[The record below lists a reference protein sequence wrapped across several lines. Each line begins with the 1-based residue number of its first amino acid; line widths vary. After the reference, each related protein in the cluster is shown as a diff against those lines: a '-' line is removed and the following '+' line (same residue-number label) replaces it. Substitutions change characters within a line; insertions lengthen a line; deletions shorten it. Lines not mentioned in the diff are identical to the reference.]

1 MPVIHLLLCSVTI
14 FFVLYA
20 PQPLLAEFAEQFNV
34 SASDAGML
42 MSATMLPLAI
52 APICYG
58 LLLAKSNP
66 LRILKWTMLLLALS
80 SLAFASMTSFSG
92 LLFTRLIQGLLLPAA
107 LTAMTGY
114 IGQQFSGSQ
123 LKRNMSLYIGST
135 IAGGYFGR
143 TLAANFTVWF
153 EWQSFYYL
161 NALLLIVLAFSIRA
175 SKNKPPIIHATRIRD
190 YLAPLKQSRLV
201 RLYSSVFCMFFCFAG
216 LLNFLPFILKYDF
229 NLTDPSKVGWV
240 YTGYLVGALG
250 SIVTP
255 WLQSKFHST
264 WRFLAVMFLV
274 YAATIALL
282 PVASVF
288 FFVVLFTLFC
298 GCMFVIHSTA
308 APLANSISQ
317 APATVTNG
325 AYVSFYY
332 SGGVLGSYLPGLIY
346 EQAGIA
352 WFCASLFIVCT
363 VGLALS
369 LRNTVN
375 PVR

>member
-92 LLFTRLIQGLLLPAA
+92 LLLTRLVQGLLLPAA

-161 NALLLIVLAFSIRA
+161 NALLLIVLAFSIGTARTNHQYFTRQG
-175 SKNKPPIIHATRIRD
+175 SGTTWHHSSNHA
-190 YLAPLKQSRLV
+190 
-201 RLYSSVFCMFFCFAG
+201 
-216 LLNFLPFILKYDF
+216 
-229 NLTDPSKVGWV
+229 
-240 YTGYLVGALG
+240 
-250 SIVTP
+250 
-255 WLQSKFHST
+255 
-264 WRFLAVMFLV
+264 
-274 YAATIALL
+274 
-282 PVASVF
+282 
-288 FFVVLFTLFC
+288 
-298 GCMFVIHSTA
+298 
-308 APLANSISQ
+308 
-317 APATVTNG
+317 
-325 AYVSFYY
+325 
-332 SGGVLGSYLPGLIY
+332 
-346 EQAGIA
+346 
-352 WFCASLFIVCT
+352 
-363 VGLALS
+363 
-369 LRNTVN
+369 
-375 PVR
+375 

>member
-175 SKNKPPIIHATRIRD
+175 SKNKPPIIHATRFRD

-264 WRFLAVMFLV
+264 WRFLAVMFFI
-274 YAATIALL
+274 YATTIALL

-298 GCMFVIHSTA
+298 ACMFVIHSTA
-308 APLANSISQ
+308 APLANSISL

-363 VGLALS
+363 VGLVLS

>member
-1 MPVIHLLLCSVTI
+1 MPIIHLLLCSVAI

-20 PQPLLAEFAEQFNV
+20 PQPLLAEFSEQFMV

-58 LLLAKSNP
+58 LILAKSNP
-66 LRILKWTMLLLALS
+66 LKILKWTMLLLALS
-80 SLAFASMTSFSG
+80 NLAFASVDSFSG
-92 LLFTRLIQGLLLPAA
+92 LLLIRLIQGLLLPAA

-114 IGQQFSGSQ
+114 IGQQFSGAL
-123 LKRNMSLYIGST
+123 LKTNMSLYIGSS

-143 TLAANFTVWF
+143 TLAANFAVWF

-161 NALLLIVLAFSIRA
+161 NALLLIVLAFSISA
-175 SKNKPPIIHATRIRD
+175 SKNKPPIITATKIKD
-190 YLAPLKQSRLV
+190 YLAPLKQARLV
-201 RLYSSVFCMFFCFAG
+201 RLYSSIFCMFFCFAG

-229 NLTDPSKVGWV
+229 KLTDPSKVGWV

-250 SIVTP
+250 STITP
-255 WLQSKFHST
+255 WLQNRFQST
-264 WRFLAVMFLV
+264 WQFLAIVFFI
-274 YAATIALL
+274 YATTIALL
-282 PVASVF
+282 PTASLVF
-288 FFVVLFTLFC
+288 FVLLFTLFC
-298 GCMFVIHSTA
+298 ACMFVIHTTA

-346 EQAGIA
+346 EYAGLN
-352 WFCASLFIVCT
+352 WFAVSLFAVCT
-363 VGLALS
+363 LGLCLS
-369 LRNTVN
+369 LRNAIQ
-375 PVR
+375 PAR